1 MFGLL
6 TGLVETVVKTAV
18 VLPISVVAD
27 VVTLGGELNDKP
39 GQTYS
44 GDAID
49 SISRS
54 IKEMADD

>member
-18 VLPISVVAD
+18 VLPVSVVAD
-27 VVTLGGELNDKP
+27 VVTLGGELSDKR
-39 GQTYS
+39 GQSYS

-49 SISRS
+49 GITKS
-54 IKEMADD
+54 IKKMNE

>member
-27 VVTLGGELNDKP
+27 VATLGGELNDKR
-39 GQTYS
+39 GQTYT

-49 SISRS
+49 GISKS
-54 IKEMADD
+54 IKKMNE

>member
-18 VLPISVVAD
+18 ALPVAVVAD
-27 VVTLGGELNDKP
+27 VVTLGGELSDKR
-39 GQTYS
+39 GQSYS

-49 SISRS
+49 SITRS
-54 IKEMADD
+54 IKTMTDD